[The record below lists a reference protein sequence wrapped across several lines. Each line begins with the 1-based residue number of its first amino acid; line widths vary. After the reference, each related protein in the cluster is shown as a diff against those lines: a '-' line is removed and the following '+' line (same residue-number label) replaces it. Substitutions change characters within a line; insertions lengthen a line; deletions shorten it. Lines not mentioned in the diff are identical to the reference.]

1 MQKNRLVEDRI
12 IRLEHQAAQAGNRA
26 VSRASGAEE
35 LPSKTLPA
43 PRRESAG
50 ERMARRIAA
59 ERKRRWDALIR
70 RQNIQRETCR
80 KLAAANSLS
89 RPLTAAVFL
98 SAGLLF
104 GSCLFFLNQ
113 RAELSAAMT
122 TVSAL
127 VQRRQDLSDRNSALA
142 QEIEKQIDPETIFE
156 YAVGQLG
163 MSAPDSSR
171 ILRYLSTEAEQDTAV
186 QGEQIP

>member
-59 ERKRRWDALIR
+59 ERKRRWDVLIR
-70 RQNIQRETCR
+70 RQNIQRETRR

-98 SAGLLF
+98 SAGFLF

-127 VQRRQDLSDRNSALA
+127 AQRRQDLSDRNSALA
-142 QEIEKQIDPETIFE
+142 QEIEKQIDPETIYE

-171 ILRYLSTEAEQDTAV
+171 ILRYLSTETEQDTAV

>member
-70 RQNIQRETCR
+70 RQNIQRETRR

-156 YAVGQLG
+156 YAVGRLG

-171 ILRYLSTEAEQDTAV
+171 ILRYRSTEAEQDTAV